1 MGPLAGVKII
11 EFGGVGPGPFC
22 AMVLSDMGAE
32 VLRVDRTTPS
42 GLGVKKEVR
51 FDTTRRGRRSI
62 AVDMKSEGG
71 RNVVKKL
78 IAQADGL
85 IEGFRPGVMER
96 LGFGPEESLADNPK
110 LVYGR
115 MTGWG
120 QDGPLANHVG
130 HDINYLAISGALSMI
145 GRQGQPP
152 SIPLNLVADLGGG
165 GMYLA
170 LGMLAALFEAKGSG
184 KGQVVDAAILDG
196 VASLLTT
203 FYGYTSGGLWNE
215 DRERNLIDGGAPW
228 YNVYETSDGKFVSVG
243 AVEAK
248 FYHQLLKAMGL
259 ENSDL
264 PEQFDREKWPEM
276 KKIFADVFVKKT
288 RDQWD
293 AIMVGYDACYAPV
306 LTLNEASRHPQYTER
321 QAFTEIDGAIHP
333 APAPRF
339 SRTVSE
345 IQGPPRADGADTD
358 AALADWDFSDENLVE
373 LRKSGAIA

>member
-1 MGPLAGVKII
+1 MGPLTGVKIV

-22 AMVLSDMGAE
+22 AMLLSDMGAE
-32 VLRVDRTTPS
+32 VLRVDRTSPS
-42 GLGVKKEVR
+42 GLGVEKEIR
-51 FDTTRRGRRSI
+51 FDTTRRGRRSV

-71 RNVVKKL
+71 REVVRNL
-78 IAQADGL
+78 IDQADGL

-96 LGFGPEESLADNPK
+96 LGFGPDDCLACNPK

-170 LGMLAALFEAKGSG
+170 LGVVAALFEAKSSG
-184 KGQVVDAAILDG
+184 KGQVVDTAILDG
-196 VASLLTT
+196 TASLLTT
-203 FYGYTSGGLWNE
+203 FYGYSSGGLWNE
-215 DRERNLIDGGAPW
+215 EREHNLIDGGAPW
-228 YNVYETSDGKFVSVG
+228 YNVYETSDGKFISVG

-248 FYHQLLKAMGL
+248 FYRELLKAMGL
-259 ENSDL
+259 EGAEL
-264 PEQFDREKWPEM
+264 PAQFDRAGWPEA
-276 KKIFADVFVKKT
+276 KKIFANVFATKT
-288 RDQWD
+288 RDEWV
-293 AIMVGYDACYAPV
+293 AAMAGYDACFAPV
-306 LTLNEASRHPQYTER
+306 LSLKEASQHPQYVKR
-321 QAFTEIDGAIHP
+321 SGFTAMDGVTHP

-339 SRTVSE
+339 SRTPSQ
-345 IQGPPRADGADTD
+345 IQGPPHADGADTD
-358 AALADWDFSDENLVE
+358 AALSDWGFSVE
-373 LRKSGAIA
+373 QLAALHKSGSIA

>member
-1 MGPLAGVKII
+1 MGPLADVKII

-22 AMVLSDMGAE
+22 AMLLSDMGAE
-32 VLRVDRTTPS
+32 VLRVDRTSPS

-51 FDTTRRGRRSI
+51 FDTTRRGRRSVAI
-62 AVDMKSEGG
+62 DMKSEGG
-71 RNVVKKL
+71 REVVREL
-78 IAQADGL
+78 ISQADGL

-96 LGFGPEESLADNPK
+96 LGFGPDECLTDNPK

-130 HDINYLAISGALSMI
+130 HDINYLAISGALGMI
-145 GRQGQPP
+145 GRQGQAP

-170 LGMLAALFEAKGSG
+170 LGMLAALFEAKSSG

-215 DRERNLIDGGAPW
+215 ERERNLIDGGAPW

-248 FYHQLLKAMGL
+248 FYQQLLKAMGL
-259 ENSDL
+259 ENTDL

-276 KKIFADVFVKKT
+276 KKIFADVFSQKT
-288 RDQWD
+288 RDEWD
-293 AIMVGYDACYAPV
+293 AAMAGYDACYAPV
-306 LTLNEASRHPQYTER
+306 LTLKEASQHPQYTER
-321 QAFTEIDGAIHP
+321 QAFTEIDGATHP

-345 IQGPPRADGADTD
+345 IQGPPHADGADTD
-358 AALADWDFSDENLVE
+358 AALTDWGFSGGKLAE